1 MAMTARQALQIAQNM
16 NPAEMAT
23 TRELLKEALSRQQ
36 AGQVLERYVEH
47 TKPDWQ
53 TAKHHQQIFDALAA
67 LERGEITRLIIEAP
81 PRHSKSETASRRFP
95 AYCMG
100 RTAGLQVV
108 CSTYNQDFAN
118 DLGRDVRSI
127 IGSDEHAQVFPECTL
142 RRDSKAADRFHTTN
156 GGIYVAVGT
165 GSALTGRGMD
175 IGIIDDPFKDREE
188 AESERTRQRKWDWFR
203 STFYT
208 RQMPNARLLVMATRW
223 HEDDLTGRILE
234 HEGDRWHR
242 LHLPAISDEGQAS
255 EEALWDEWY
264 PLETLYDIRKT
275 IGARD
280 WLSLYQ
286 QSPTSEEGTIFQRDW
301 FTNTL
306 YKRLPEELNYFMSG
320 DFAVTEGGGDFT
332 ELALWGVSATGHLY
346 AVDWWYGQTT
356 ADVWVEQLLNM
367 CDTKPVLAFIGET
380 GQIRRAIEPMI
391 IRRMRGRES
400 YTQLIWL
407 PHGAGSKQAN
417 CRSFQ
422 AMASMGRVH
431 FPRDEIWAERI
442 IDQLLKFPD
451 GRLDDGVDTTS
462 LIGRYMDKAH
472 DAVIPRQKENNS
484 GIISDGSA
492 VLRVKDFHSK
502 KRKKSLY

>member
-1 MAMTARQALQIAQNM
+1 
-16 NPAEMAT
+16 
-23 TRELLKEALSRQQ
+23 LLKEALSRVK
-36 AGQVLERYVEH
+36 AASTLENYVEH

-53 TAKHHQQIFDALAA
+53 TAKHHAEIFDALQA
-67 LERGEITRLIIEAP
+67 LERGDITRLIIEAP

-95 AYCMG
+95 AFLMG
-100 RTAGLQVV
+100 RTNNLQVV

-127 IGSDEHAQVFPECTL
+127 IGSDEHQQIFPECRL
-142 RRDSKAADRFHTTN
+142 RSDSKAADRFHTTN

-175 IGIIDDPFKDREE
+175 VGIIDDPFKDREE

-242 LHLPAISDEGQAS
+242 LHLPAISNEGQAD

-264 PLETLYDIRKT
+264 PLETLYDIRQT

-286 QSPTSEEGTIFQRDW
+286 QSPTSEEGTIFKREW
-301 FTNTL
+301 FSEHL
-306 YKRLPEELNYFMSG
+306 YKALPDNLNYFMSG

-332 ELALWGVSATGHLY
+332 ELAIWGVSATGHLY

-356 ADVWVEQLLNM
+356 ADIWIENLLNM
-367 CDTKPVLAFIGET
+367 LDTKPVLSFIGET
-380 GQIRRAIEPMI
+380 GQIRRATEPMI
-391 IRRMRGRES
+391 TRRMRERES
-400 YTQLIWL
+400 FTQLIWL

-431 FPRDEIWAERI
+431 FPYRDTWSERV

-451 GRLDDGVDTTS
+451 GRLDDAVDTCS
-462 LIGRYMDKAH
+462 LMGRYMDKAH
-472 DAVIPRQKENNS
+472 DATIPRKKPNNN
-484 GIISDGSA
+484 GILNDGSRI
-492 VLRVKDFHSK
+492 LRVSDFMSKK
-502 KRKKSLY
+502 KRKHLY

>member
-1 MAMTARQALQIAQNM
+1 LCR
-16 NPAEMAT
+16 AEA
-23 TRELLKEALSRQQ
+23 SDN
-36 AGQVLERYVEH
+36 LEKFVEY
-47 TKPDWQ
+47 TKPDWK
-53 TAKHHQQIFDALAA
+53 TAKHHAEMFSCLEA
-67 LERGEITRLIIEAP
+67 LEKGEITRLIIEAP

-95 AYCMG
+95 SYFMG
-100 RTAGLQVV
+100 RNPNSQVV

-127 IGSDEHAQVFPECTL
+127 IGSDEYHNLFNCGL
-142 RRDSKAADRFHTTN
+142 RSDSKAADRFHTTN
-156 GGIYVAVGT
+156 GSIYVAVGT

-188 AESERTRQRKWDWFR
+188 AESERTRNKKWDWFR

-242 LHLPAISDEGQAS
+242 LHLPAISNEGQPD
-255 EEALWDEWY
+255 EEALWHEWY
-264 PLETLYDIRKT
+264 PLETLYDIRQT

-286 QSPTSEEGTIFQRDW
+286 QSPTSEEGTIFQREW
-301 FTNTL
+301 FDAHA
-306 YKRLPEELNYFMSG
+306 YKQLPTELNYFMSG
-320 DFAVTEGGGDFT
+320 DFAVTESAGDFT
-332 ELALWGVSATGHLY
+332 ELALWGVSSTGHLY
-346 AVDWWYGQTT
+346 AIDWWYGQTT
-356 ADVWVEQLLNM
+356 ADKWVETLLDM
-367 CDTKPVLAFIGET
+367 TARKPVLNFIGET
-380 GQIRRAIEPMI
+380 GQIRRAVEPMI
-391 IRRMRGRES
+391 IRRMREREHF
-400 YTQLIWL
+400 TQLTWL

-431 FPRDEIWAERI
+431 FPKHDHWAERV

-451 GRLDDGVDTTS
+451 GRLDDAVDTCS
-462 LIGRYMDKAH
+462 LMGRYMDKAP
-472 DAVIPRQKENNS
+472 DATIPRRKSNNS
-484 GIISDGSA
+484 GIISDGSS
-492 VLRVKDFHSK
+492 VLRVKDFMSKK
-502 KRKKSLY
+502 KRKSLY

>member
-1 MAMTARQALQIAQNM
+1 MH
-16 NPAEMAT
+16 
-23 TRELLKEALSRQQ
+23 
-36 AGQVLERYVEH
+36 LESYVEW
-47 TKPDWQ
+47 TKPDWK
-53 TAKHHQQIFDALAA
+53 TAKHHAEMFSCLEA
-67 LERGEITRLIIEAP
+67 LERGEIQRLIIEAP

-95 AYCMG
+95 AFAMG
-100 RTAGLQVV
+100 RTPNLQVV

-127 IGSDEHAQVFPECTL
+127 IGSEEHAQIYPECGL
-142 RRDSKAADRFHTTN
+142 RSDSKAADRFHTTN

-175 IGIIDDPFKDREE
+175 IGVIDDPFKDREE

-242 LHLPAISDEGQAS
+242 LHLPAIANEGQAD
-255 EEALWDEWY
+255 EQALWDEWY
-264 PLETLYDIRKT
+264 PLETLYDIRQT

-286 QSPTSEEGTIFQRDW
+286 QSPTSDEGTIFQREW
-301 FTNTL
+301 FDQTT
-306 YKRLPEELNYFMSG
+306 YKELPENLNYFMSG
-320 DFAVTEGGGDFT
+320 DFAVSEGKGDFT
-332 ELALWGVSATGHLY
+332 ELALWGVSSSGHLY

-356 ADVWVEQLLNM
+356 ADVWVERLLDM
-367 CDTKPVLAFIGET
+367 LDTKPVLSFIGET
-380 GQIRRAIEPMI
+380 GQIRRAVEPMMH
-391 IRRMRGRES
+391 RRMRERES
-400 YTQLIWL
+400 FTQLIWL

-431 FPRDEIWAERI
+431 FPFYQQWGERI

-451 GRLDDGVDTTS
+451 GRLDDGVDTCS
-462 LIGRYMDKAH
+462 LMGRYMDKAH
-472 DAVIPRQKENNS
+472 DATIPRRKPEYD
-484 GIISDGSA
+484 GIIRDGSPI
-492 VLRVKDFHSK
+492 LQIKDFNRRPK
-502 KRKKSLY
+502 KRLY

>member
-1 MAMTARQALQIAQNM
+1 MLR
-16 NPAEMAT
+16 
-23 TRELLKEALSRQQ
+23 EALFRQEASQ
-36 AGQVLERYVEH
+36 KLERFVEY
-47 TKPDWQ
+47 TKPDWR
-53 TAKHHQQIFDALAA
+53 TAKHHAEMFSCLEA
-67 LERGEITRLIIEAP
+67 LERGDITRLIIEAP

-95 AYCMG
+95 AFCLG
-100 RTAGLQVV
+100 RTPNLQVV

-127 IGSDEHAQVFPECTL
+127 IGSEEYDHVFPNSGL
-142 RRDSKAADRFHTTN
+142 RSDSKAADRFHTKN

-175 IGIIDDPFKDREE
+175 IGVIDDPFKDREE

-242 LHLPAISDEGQAS
+242 LHLPAIANEGQSDES
-255 EEALWDEWY
+255 ALWDEWY
-264 PLETLYDIRKT
+264 PLETLYDIRQT

-286 QSPTSEEGTIFQRDW
+286 QSPTSEEGTIFKREW
-301 FTNTL
+301 FDQSL
-306 YKRLPEELNYFMSG
+306 YKELPESLNYYISG

-332 ELALWGVSATGHLY
+332 ELAVWGVSSAGHLY
-346 AVDWWYGQTT
+346 AIDWWYGQTNSET
-356 ADVWVEQLLNM
+356 WIEKLLDM
-367 CDTKPVLAFIGET
+367 SEEYQCLSFIGET
-380 GQIRRAIEPMI
+380 GQIRRAIEPI
-391 IRRMRGRES
+391 LLRRMRERGQF
-400 YTQLIWL
+400 TQLIWL
-407 PHGAGSKQAN
+407 PHAGGSKQAN
-417 CRSFQ
+417 SRSFQ

-431 FPRDEIWAERI
+431 FPFHHIWAERI

-451 GRLDDGVDTTS
+451 GRLDDGVDTSS
-462 LIGRYMDKAH
+462 LMGRYMDKAH
-472 DAVIPRQKENNS
+472 DAVIPRKRDNREA
-484 GIISDGSA
+484 IIKDASPI
-492 VLRVKDFHSK
+492 LRVKDFMSK
-502 KRKKSLY
+502 KKKKTLY

>member
-1 MAMTARQALQIAQNM
+1 MCRVKA
-16 NPAEMAT
+16 AT
-23 TRELLKEALSRQQ
+23 I
-36 AGQVLERYVEH
+36 LENYVEY
-47 TKPDWQ
+47 TKPDWE
-53 TAKHHQQIFDALAA
+53 TAKHHSEIFEVLTA
-67 LERGEITRLIIEAP
+67 LESGEITRLIIEAP

-100 RTAGLQVV
+100 RTPNLQVV

-118 DLGRDVRSI
+118 DLGRDVRGI
-127 IGSDEHAQVFPECTL
+127 IGSPEHLQVFPDCGL
-142 RRDSKAADRFHTTN
+142 RSDSKAADRFHTTN

-242 LHLPAISDEGQAS
+242 LHLPAISDEGSAD
-255 EEALWDEWY
+255 EEALWHEWY
-264 PLETLYDIRKT
+264 PLATLYDIRRT

-286 QSPTSEEGTIFQRDW
+286 QSPTSEEGTIFQREW
-301 FTNTL
+301 FTKHVYKTL
-306 YKRLPEELNYFMSG
+306 PDELNYFMSG

-356 ADVWVEQLLNM
+356 ADVWIERLLDM
-367 CDTKPVLAFIGET
+367 VASQPVLTFVGET
-380 GQIRRAIEPMI
+380 GQIRRAIEPVLT
-391 IRRMRGRES
+391 RRMRERET
-400 YTQLIWL
+400 YTRMEWL
-407 PHGAGSKQAN
+407 PHGTANKQAN
-417 CRSFQ
+417 ARSFQ
-422 AMASMGRVH
+422 AMAAFGRVH
-431 FPRDEIWAERI
+431 FPYHHVWAERI

-451 GRLDDGVDTTS
+451 GRLDDGVDACS
-462 LIGRYMDKAH
+462 LMGRYMDKAH
-472 DAVIPRQKENNS
+472 DATKIRKKLDND
-484 GIISDGSA
+484 GILNDGSPI
-492 VLRVKDFHSK
+492 LRIRDFMSNK
-502 KRKKSLY
+502 KTSRKLYQ